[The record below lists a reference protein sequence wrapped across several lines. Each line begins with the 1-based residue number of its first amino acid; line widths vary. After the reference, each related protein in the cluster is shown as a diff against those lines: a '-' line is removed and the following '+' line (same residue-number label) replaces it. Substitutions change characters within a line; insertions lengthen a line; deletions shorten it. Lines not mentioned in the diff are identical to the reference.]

1 MKTANTTTKDLAP
14 VESFNLVDRYA
25 GLDEEAKAELL
36 DEMNDFSGESTLV
49 YKTIKVPSGETPVF
63 IISDGEES
71 DSAKEIEGV
80 IIFTHRLNGYW
91 PNAMGSTPDGDKA
104 PLCSSMDGIT
114 GMNRETGEIRDCAT
128 CPFNQFGSSR
138 DGGKGKAC
146 KNMRRMYLIQNSDPD
161 LYMLS
166 VPPTSIRDINK
177 QLTKILGK
185 GIPYT
190 GILIGLKL
198 QKAINANRIAY
209 NKVILEN
216 RGELP
221 PAVAAKVKAL
231 RTEIKRQYM
240 EQAITPEDY
249 AVEQSTAPA
258 NPDTFTDIPP
268 EELPFS

>member
-36 DEMNDFSGESTLV
+36 DEMGDFSEESSLV
-49 YKTIKVPSGETPVF
+49 YKTIKVPSGGAPVF
-63 IISDGEES
+63 IISDGGEDE
-71 DSAKEIEGV
+71 DSAKDIEGV

-91 PNAMGSTPDGDKA
+91 PNAMGAGPDGDKA
-104 PLCSSMDGIT
+104 PVCSSMDGVT
-114 GMNRETGEIRDCAT
+114 GVNRETAEVRDCAT
-128 CPFNQFGSSR
+128 CPYNQFGTSR

-146 KNMRRMYLIQNSDPD
+146 KNMRRMYILRNQDPD

-166 VPPTSIRDINK
+166 VPPTSVRDVNK

-198 QKAINANRIAY
+198 QKATNAAGINY
-209 NKVILEN
+209 SKVVLEN
-216 RGELP
+216 RGILP
-221 PAVAAKVKAL
+221 AAVAVQVKAM
-231 RTEIKRQYM
+231 RAEIKRQYM
-240 EQAITPEDY
+240 ETAITPEDY
-249 AVEQSTAPA
+249 EQTVAPA

>member
-1 MKTANTTTKDLAP
+1 MKPANKPTTGLAP
-14 VESFNLVDRYA
+14 IDSFQIVDRYA

-36 DEMNDFSGESTLV
+36 DEMNDFSEESGLV
-49 YKTIKVPSGETPVF
+49 YKTIKVPSGGTPVF
-63 IISDGEES
+63 VISDGKEE

-91 PNAMGSTPDGDKA
+91 PNAMGANPDGDKA
-104 PLCSSMDGIT
+104 PLCSSMDGIN

-146 KNMRRMYLIQNSDPD
+146 KNMRRMYLIQNNDPD

-166 VPPTSIRDINK
+166 VPPTSVRDVNK

-198 QKAINANRIAY
+198 QKAINAGGIAY
-209 NKVILEN
+209 SKVALEN
-216 RGELP
+216 RGTLP
-221 PAVAAKVKAL
+221 PAIAAQVKAL
-231 RTEIKRQYM
+231 RAEIKRQYM
-240 EQAITPEDY
+240 DQAITPEDY
-249 AVEQSTAPA
+249 AVEPTTAPA
-258 NPDTFTDIPP
+258 DPAAFTDIPP